1 MKWVSS
7 RGASPP
13 VPFID
18 ALFAGTAPDGGLYM
32 PERLDSLSP
41 DQLAAI
47 RAANGDI
54 VEIGTIVGAHLLRD
68 EISVSD
74 MRAIVRDALDFPIPL
89 VPVTENISA
98 LELFHGPTM
107 AFKDVGARTQARLLH
122 HFTDGT
128 PLTILV
134 ATSGDTGSA
143 VAQAFH
149 GVPDTRVVV
158 LYPDGKVTD
167 VQEAQMAS
175 LGGNVIA
182 VAVHG
187 TFDDCQRLVKEAF
200 ADDDLRSHVWLTP
213 ANSIN
218 LGRLLPQVFY
228 YFVLASGGPASG
240 GPAKAGPYG
249 RREPA
254 HAGPY
259 DAPVVSV
266 PSGNFGNLTA
276 GLIAKRIGLPVERFV
291 AATNVND
298 VVPEYLRTGEYKPRA
313 SVKTVAN
320 AMDVGAPSNFERMR
334 AMYGASFEALRC
346 DIVGA
351 AFDDETVVAEIRAV
365 WQRHGY
371 LLDPHGAIAWLGL
384 REVLATASGSGP
396 GVFLATAHPAKFREV
411 VEPAIGQAIPLP
423 PPLAEAI
430 KRPRHS
436 EHLPVDYP
444 VLKKLLL
451 AQSRY

>member
-1 MKWVSS
+1 MRWVSS
-7 RGASPP
+7 RGASPA

-32 PERLDSLSP
+32 PERLDPLSS

-47 RAANGDI
+47 RAATDI
-54 VEIGTIVGAHLLRD
+54 VEIGTIVGSHLLRD
-68 EISVSD
+68 EISVAD
-74 MRAIVRDALDFPIPL
+74 MRALVRDALDFPIPL
-89 VPVTENISA
+89 VQVTANIWS

-158 LYPDGKVTD
+158 LYPEGKVTD

-175 LGGNVIA
+175 LGDNIIA

-187 TFDDCQRLVKEAF
+187 TFDDCQRLVKQAF

-228 YFVLASGGPASG
+228 YFVLSTLDCPT
-240 GPAKAGPYG
+240 
-249 RREPA
+249 
-254 HAGPY
+254 
-259 DAPVVSV
+259 VSV

-298 VVPEYLRTGEYKPRA
+298 VVPEYLRTGDYKPRA

-334 AMYGASFEALRC
+334 AMYGESFEALRC

-351 AFDDETVVAEIRAV
+351 AFNDATVVAEIQAV
-365 WQRHGY
+365 WSRHGY

-384 REVLATASGSGP
+384 RETLATEVDNAP

-411 VEPAIGQAIPLP
+411 VEPAIGETIPLP
-423 PPLAEAI
+423 PALADAI

-436 EHLPVDYP
+436 ERIPVDYP

-451 AQSRY
+451 AQSR

>member
-1 MKWVSS
+1 MKWISS
-7 RGASPP
+7 RGASPA

-32 PERLDSLSP
+32 PERLDPLSP
-41 DQLAAI
+41 SQLDAI
-47 RAANGDI
+47 RAANGNIVDI
-54 VEIGTIVGAHLLRD
+54 GSIVGAHLLRD
-68 EISVSD
+68 EISATD
-74 MRAIVRDALDFPIPL
+74 LNALVRDALDFPIPL
-89 VPVTENISA
+89 VQVTDNVWA

-107 AFKDVGARTQARLLH
+107 AFKDVGARVQARLLH

-158 LYPDGKVTD
+158 LYPEGKVTD

-175 LGGNVIA
+175 LGDNIIA

-200 ADDDLRSHVWLTP
+200 ADDDLRTHVWLTP

-228 YFVLASGGPASG
+228 YFVLAAMERPT
-240 GPAKAGPYG
+240 
-249 RREPA
+249 
-254 HAGPY
+254 
-259 DAPVVSV
+259 VSV

-291 AATNVND
+291 AATNAND
-298 VVPEYLRTGEYKPRA
+298 VVPQYLASGEYKPRA

-334 AMYGASFEALRC
+334 AMYGDNFEALRC

-351 AFDDETVVAEIRAV
+351 AFDDATVVAEIGTVYR
-365 WQRHGY
+365 RYGY
-371 LLDPHGAIAWLGL
+371 LLDPHAAIAWLGL
-384 REVLATASGSGP
+384 QRTLSTGDRRAP

-411 VEPAIGQAIPLP
+411 VEPAIGEVIPLP
-423 PPLAEAI
+423 PVLAEAI
-430 KRPRHS
+430 TRPRHS
-436 EHLPVDYP
+436 ERLPVEYGA
-444 VLKKLLL
+444 LKSLLL
-451 AQSRY
+451 AHSR

>member
-1 MKWVSS
+1 
-7 RGASPP
+7 RGASPA

-32 PERLDSLSP
+32 PERLDPLSP
-41 DQLAAI
+41 GQLDAI
-47 RAANGDI
+47 HAANGDI
-54 VEIGTIVGAHLLRD
+54 VEIGTIVGSHLLRD
-68 EISVSD
+68 EISPD
-74 MRAIVRDALDFPIPL
+74 AMRALVRDALDFQIPL
-89 VPVTENISA
+89 VAVTPDIWA
-98 LELFHGPTM
+98 LELFHGPTL

-158 LYPDGKVTD
+158 LYPEGKVTD

-175 LGGNVIA
+175 LGDNIIA

-187 TFDDCQRLVKEAF
+187 TFDDCQRLVKQAF

-228 YFVLASGGPASG
+228 YFVLAGLENPT
-240 GPAKAGPYG
+240 
-249 RREPA
+249 
-254 HAGPY
+254 
-259 DAPVVSV
+259 VSV

-320 AMDVGAPSNFERMR
+320 AMDVGAPSNFERMQ
-334 AMYGASFEALRC
+334 AMYGHDIDRLRH
-346 DIVGA
+346 DVSGVAIE
-351 AFDDETVVAEIRAV
+351 DRLVVAGIREMY
-365 WQRHGY
+365 RRTGY
-371 LLDPHGAIAWLGL
+371 LLDPHG
-384 REVLATASGSGP
+384 
-396 GVFLATAHPAKFREV
+396 
-411 VEPAIGQAIPLP
+411 
-423 PPLAEAI
+423 
-430 KRPRHS
+430 
-436 EHLPVDYP
+436 
-444 VLKKLLL
+444 
-451 AQSRY
+451 